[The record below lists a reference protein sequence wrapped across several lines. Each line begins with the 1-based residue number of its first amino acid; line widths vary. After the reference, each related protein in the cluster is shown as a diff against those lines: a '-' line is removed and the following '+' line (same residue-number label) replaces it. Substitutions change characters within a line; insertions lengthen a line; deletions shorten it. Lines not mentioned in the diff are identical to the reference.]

1 MLFLTI
7 GAIVF
12 SKYFDE
18 TREEI
23 SVGKFF
29 WGLRTYVKTKK
40 SHKVF
45 FIFIHMKWRMEILN
59 DDKKTMDE
67 EYITGI
73 L

>member
-29 WGLRTYVKTKK
+29 WGLRTYVKTKNRIK
-40 SHKVF
+40 F
-45 FIFIHMKWRMEILN
+45 FHIHSYEMEN
-59 DDKKTMDE
+59 
-67 EYITGI
+67 GNSQ
-73 L
+73 